1 MLWEDDEGRDLPKK
15 FNIFEFEILA
25 TITTSGELIA
35 LDIYLPLKDFSQK
48 LDKLRMW
55 SAQNEDYHMKKYY
68 NIFSNK
74 IDDLG
79 THEGI
84 KQILHFGQMKL
95 AS

>member
-1 MLWEDDEGRDLPKK
+1 MMKAETYNSKK

-55 SAQNEDYHMKKYY
+55 NAQNED
-68 NIFSNK
+68 
-74 IDDLG
+74 
-79 THEGI
+79 
-84 KQILHFGQMKL
+84 
-95 AS
+95 